1 MPIPKHK
8 ARLFIRQPL
17 TCGADVAVAGKQAH
31 YLANVMR
38 VGVGDH
44 ISLFNGRDGEWLA
57 SAARIRKTDCVLVP
71 DVQTRRQ
78 QSEMGPWLAFAPIKK
93 AAIDFLAE
101 KATELGVSIL
111 CPVFTSRTTAGRV
124 NLDRLGA
131 HVIEAAEQCGRLTV
145 PEIATPVTLDVFVS
159 GWSPD
164 RPLILLDG
172 GGRGQT
178 LVQVASAIQARG
190 ERDSLSNPG
199 FLIGPEGGF
208 SPSELDLVD
217 QLPFVATVRMGP
229 RTLRCETAAL
239 SALACWQA
247 IAGDWRDPQRL

>member
-1 MPIPKHK
+1 MPTPKHK
-8 ARLFIRQPL
+8 ARLFVHQPL
-17 TCGADVAVAGKQAH
+17 NHGVDVIVEGKQAH

-38 VGVGDH
+38 VAVGDNL
-44 ISLFNGRDGEWLA
+44 SLFNGRDGEWLA
-57 SAARIRKTDCVLVP
+57 SATRIGKTDCVLVP

-78 QSEMGPWLAFAPIKK
+78 RSETGPWLAFAPIKK
-93 AAIDFLAE
+93 TAIDFLAE

-111 CPVFTSRTTAGRV
+111 CPVFTSRTVAGRI

-145 PEIATPVTLDVFVS
+145 PEIAAPLTLDAFLS
-159 GWSPD
+159 GWSRD

-172 GGRGQT
+172 GDRGQT
-178 LVQVASAIQARG
+178 VLQVVSAIQAEG
-190 ERDSLSNPG
+190 MGNSWLNPG

-208 SPSELDLVD
+208 SPSELDLVS

-247 IAGDWRDPQRL
+247 IAGDWRDP